1 MDRPVLVVAVAV
13 LAALAGPAGG
23 AVLGASPTDAD
34 GNATSGETLA
44 GALAAHE
51 SDLQGE
57 LDRRELAVT
66 VERADGDAATAA
78 VLAER
83 RLTVERQAAAI
94 ADRRDRL
101 RAARETGESPA
112 TGYRVWMTRLAARA
126 AALRTVLSD
135 LENRSAALSSDLR
148 SAYGL
153 DAAALNR
160 SRLRVAAA
168 DPRDPLG
175 PGGVE
180 ESRRTRVGAA
190 LARNGTERALADVER
205 RQAELEAAIEAL
217 ADDDA
222 DATAIECSRSRLSDS
237 RAATDRARE
246 ALADDAAVE
255 AEGSLVD
262 GTAALQRAIG
272 CLRDLPAFES
282 VSDSYEFRL
291 ADREYDGVDYDG
303 ERNRPESPDGEYD
316 DRWTTTPTPSA
327 DRDWSWEGSTPTPG
341 GTPTP
346 GKDSSFDHA
355 TPTPS
360 EDS

>member
-1 MDRPVLVVAVAV
+1 MRRDMARPVLVVAVAV
-13 LAALAGPAGG
+13 LAALAVPAGG
-23 AVLGASPTDAD
+23 AVLAASPTDAD
-34 GNATSGETLA
+34 GNTTSGETLA

-101 RAARETGESPA
+101 RAARERGGLPA

-135 LENRSAALSSDLR
+135 LENRSAALPSDLR

-168 DPRDPLG
+168 DPRDTLG
-175 PGGVE
+175 AGGVE
-180 ESRRTRVGAA
+180 ESRRTRVGAE
-190 LARNGTERALADVER
+190 LARNGTERALTDVEA

-272 CLRDLPAFES
+272 CHRDLPAFES
-282 VSDSYEFRL
+282 VSESYEFRL
-291 ADREYDGVDYDG
+291 ADREGVDYDG
-303 ERNRPESPDGEYD
+303 ERHRTESPDGEYD

-327 DRDWSWEGSTPTPG
+327 DRDWEGSTPTDG